1 MIETEHTFVIEA
13 PIGEVWRYA
22 GDIGNWASSMPGYES
37 FEAVDEMRS
46 TWVLKVALGALTRRV
61 PLQVTITERREPE
74 HIRFELRGDSDPVE
88 GRGTFTAWQE
98 DAQRTSV
105 VVSLAIWGSG
115 PMAATMEAMSR
126 PVVRDMT
133 RVVSDAFKAAVE
145 RTGPAAP
152 IVRELRVRPR
162 LPGSGP
168 SVRRAAWSPTGHGW
182 WAWPLGPARVFGRR
196 LARALTSLRGVVSR
210 ARRRGALSRSL
221 RGLLRTRLRKRV
233 RRT

>member
-37 FEAVDEMRS
+37 FEAVDEVRS
-46 TWVLKVALGALTRRV
+46 SWVLKVALGALTRRV

-74 HIRFELRGDSDPVE
+74 HIRFKLRGDSDPVE
-88 GRGTFTAWQE
+88 GRGTFTAWQQG
-98 DAQRTSV
+98 AQRTSV

-152 IVRELRVRPR
+152 TVRELRVRPR
-162 LPGSGP
+162 LPGSGA
-168 SVRRAAWSPTGHGW
+168 SVRDVRWSPSGRGW
-182 WAWPLGPARVFGRR
+182 WAWPLGPPHVLGRR
-196 LARALTSLRGVVSR
+196 LVRALTSLRGVVSR
-210 ARRRGALSRSL
+210 AWGSGALSRSL